1 MAHPL
6 GNTDPSG
13 TDGSASPDGT
23 PSRIVLRRSLALRVL
38 TGAFILIA
46 TAAVYFCSA
55 PRLGGLQTVPLT
67 LAVLALLVSGASAW
81 ASAQPGALKI
91 GPDGLSV
98 WSRRGDIFTH
108 GQIVGCSQWS
118 GRLLILSVAP
128 DGARLRRLLIAADA
142 LPDDVFRKLAVLGRR
157 AAYTL

>member
-1 MAHPL
+1 
-6 GNTDPSG
+6 
-13 TDGSASPDGT
+13 
-23 PSRIVLRRSLALRVL
+23 VLRRSLALRVL

-46 TAAVYFCSA
+46 TAAVHFCLA
-55 PRLGGLQTVPLT
+55 PRLGGLQAVPLT
-67 LAVLALLVSGASAW
+67 LAVLTLLVSGAW
-81 ASAQPGALKI
+81 ASVSAEPGALKI

-98 WSRRGDIFTH
+98 WSRRGDNFTH

-118 GRLLILSVAP
+118 GRLLILAVAP

-142 LPDDVFRKLAVLGRR
+142 LPDDVFRRLAVLGRR